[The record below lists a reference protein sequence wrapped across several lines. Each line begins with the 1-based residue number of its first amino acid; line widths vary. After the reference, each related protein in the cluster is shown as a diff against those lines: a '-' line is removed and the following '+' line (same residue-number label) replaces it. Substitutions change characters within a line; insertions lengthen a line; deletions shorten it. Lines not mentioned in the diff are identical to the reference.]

1 MSATQGIFL
10 IMVFMAVFLVA
21 YMLVVPTFGPDRQT
35 RKRLK
40 KRLSDVVGAYQQI
53 STTSILR
60 ENYLKKLSP
69 TERWLETLPG
79 MASLSHIIEQS
90 GKSFPAYRV
99 VLASILFSVVAG
111 IVAWTMSHMLP
122 VSVAAGALA
131 TLIPYMKI
139 VTDRNKRMEKFEEQ
153 LPDAL
158 DVMTRAMRAGHPFV
172 DAVKLV
178 AEELE
183 DPVAKEFE
191 LTYADINYGSD
202 TRVALLNLLGRI
214 PSINVLVLVTSVLVQ
229 RDVGGNLTEILEKIS
244 SVIRSRFRFQRRVRT
259 LSAEGRMSAW
269 ILALIPFAVFVM
281 LQISAPDYLVMLTD
295 DPLGHKLIAGAAVL
309 MVVGLFWISRII
321 RIQA

>member
-1 MSATQGIFL
+1 MSATQGVFL
-10 IMVFMAVFLVA
+10 VMVFMAVFLLA
-21 YMLVVPTFGPDRQT
+21 YMLVVPAFGPDRQT

-40 KRLSDVVGAYQQI
+40 KRLSDVVGAYQQD

-60 ENYLKKLSP
+60 ENYLKNLSP

-79 MASLSHIIEQS
+79 MASLGHIIEQS

-99 VLASILFSVVAG
+99 VLASILFAVVG
-111 IVAWTMSHMLP
+111 GLVAWTMAHVLL
-122 VSVAAGALA
+122 VAFAAGSMA

-139 VTDRNKRMEKFEEQ
+139 VTDRNKRMGKFEEQ

-178 AEELE
+178 GEELE

-191 LTYADINYGSD
+191 LTFADINYGSD
-202 TRVALLNLLGRI
+202 TRVALLNLLERI
-214 PSINVLVLVTSVLVQ
+214 PSVNVLVLVTSVLVQ
-229 RDVGGNLTEILEKIS
+229 REVGGNLTEILEKIS

-259 LSAEGRMSAW
+259 LSAEGRLSAW
-269 ILALIPFAVFVM
+269 ILALIPFVLVVM
-281 LQISAPDYLVMLTD
+281 LQTSSPGYLVMLTD
-295 DPLGHKLIAGAAVL
+295 DPLGQKLIAGAVVL
-309 MVVGLFWISRII
+309 MIVGLFWISRII